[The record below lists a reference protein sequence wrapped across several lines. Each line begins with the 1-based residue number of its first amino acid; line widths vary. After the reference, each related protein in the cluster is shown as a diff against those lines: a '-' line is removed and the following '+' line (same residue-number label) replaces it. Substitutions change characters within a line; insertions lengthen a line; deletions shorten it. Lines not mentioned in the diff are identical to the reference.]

1 MTLRNTIAVCALISG
16 IAAGSAF
23 AADAPK
29 MSKADMDKMTACKA
43 MTMDAMKKDA
53 GCMAMAK
60 MHPDMMKAH
69 MAPKPNMAPKKP

>member
-1 MTLRNTIAVCALISG
+1 MTFRNTLAVCVLISG

-23 AADAPK
+23 AADAK

-53 GCMAMAK
+53 GCMAMSK
-60 MHPDMMKAH
+60 MHPDRMKGH
-69 MAPKPNMAPKKP
+69 MAPKANMAPKKP